1 MVSPPAASDR
11 LQLRLSVGGEAL
23 RVAGFWLR
31 GVLPPRVLGG
41 MLGQPKRSLQEA

>member
-1 MVSPPAASDR
+1 M
-11 LQLRLSVGGEAL
+11 